1 MLLVGHGSND
11 SRLRSGEKVD
21 LIVCHSDSKHLH
33 LKLLPKIINFLS
45 PSEKESVIVGS
56 DFPVHTSEM
65 KEKIETM
72 SVLTGLSC
80 SLGPGCTLNWL
91 NRYDRVVGCC

>member
-80 SLGPGCTLNWL
+80 SLGPRCTLNWL